1 MSIYLDCNATTPIE
15 PEVVEKM
22 NNYLTTDFGNEGS
35 HTHSFGSV
43 AKKAVQEATDQV
55 VSLVNASRNEI
66 IFTSGATESNNIAIL
81 GLKEFGLNN
90 NKKHIITSAIE
101 HKAVLEPIQE
111 LEKLGFDVD
120 IINVDQ
126 SGRVNP
132 KDIKDKI
139 REDTLLISIMGV
151 NNETGVIQPISEII
165 EIIQD
170 HDCYFHVDAAQ
181 MFGKDIDTLSNKRID
196 LISISGHKIFGPK
209 GIGALVTRLRN
220 FNKPPLQPLFFGGGQ
235 QAKLRPGTLPVHL
248 IVGLGTAAKIA
259 KKNLKK
265 RQEQNKK
272 IYDQII
278 KLMKSLNG
286 NLNGDEKYLLGN
298 CINFSV
304 PNVDAEAFM
313 LTTKDLISVSN
324 GSACTS
330 STYEP
335 SHVIKAMTNDEDK
348 LKGAIRISWC
358 HLTNEKIPIKE
369 LAERLKNII

>member
-90 NKKHIITSAIE
+90 NKKHIIASAIE
-101 HKAVLEPIQE
+101 HKAVLEPIEE

-126 SGRVNP
+126 SGRINP

-139 REDTLLISIMGV
+139 REDTLLLSIMGV
-151 NNETGVIQPISEII
+151 NNETGIIQPISEII
-165 EIIQD
+165 EIIKE
-170 HDCYFHVDAAQ
+170 HNCYFHVDAAQ
-181 MFGKDIDTLSNKRID
+181 MYGKDIDTLSNKRID

-209 GIGALVTRLRN
+209 GIGALITRLRN

-259 KKNLKK
+259 KKNFKK
-265 RQEQNKK
+265 RQEQNK
-272 IYDQII
+272 IIFNQIL

-298 CINFSV
+298 CINFSI
-304 PNVDAEAFM
+304 PTVDAEAFM
-313 LTTKDLISVSN
+313 LTTKDLISISN

-335 SHVIKAMTNDEDK
+335 SHVIKAMNNNENIV
-348 LKGAIRISWC
+348 KGAVRISWC
-358 HLTNEKIPIKE
+358 HLTENKIPIEEIK
-369 LAERLKNII
+369 ERLQNII

>member
-35 HTHSFGSV
+35 HTHIFGSV

-132 KDIKDKI
+132 KNIKDKI

-335 SHVIKAMTNDEDK
+335 SHVIKAMTNDKDK

-358 HLTNEKIPIKE
+358 HLTDDKLPITDIFS
-369 LAERLKNII
+369 RVKNIM

>member
-15 PEVVEKM
+15 PEVVENM
-22 NNYLTTDFGNEGS
+22 NKYLTTDFGNEGS
-35 HTHSFGSV
+35 HTHSFGAV
-43 AKKAVQEATDQV
+43 AKKAVQEATDHV
-55 VSLVNASRNEI
+55 VSLVNSSRNEI

-111 LEKLGFDVD
+111 LEKLGFEVD

-132 KDIKDKI
+132 KDIKEKLRD
-139 REDTLLISIMGV
+139 ETLLISIMAV
-151 NNETGVIQPISEII
+151 NNETGVIQPINEIVEII
-165 EIIQD
+165 KD

-358 HLTNEKIPIKE
+358 HLTDDKLPIDDIFS
-369 LAERLKNII
+369 RVKNIM

>member
-35 HTHSFGSV
+35 HTHSFGAV
-43 AKKAVQEATDQV
+43 AKKAVQEATDHV

-111 LEKLGFDVD
+111 LEKLGFEVD
-120 IINVDQ
+120 IINVDK

-132 KDIKDKI
+132 KDIKDKL
-139 REDTLLISIMGV
+139 REDTLLISIMAV
-151 NNETGVIQPISEII
+151 NNETGIIQPISEII

-170 HDCYFHVDAAQ
+170 HDCYFHIDAAQ
-181 MFGKDIDTLSNKRID
+181 MYGKDIDTLLNKRID
-196 LISISGHKIFGPK
+196 LISISGHKVFGPK

-220 FNKPPLQPLFFGGGQ
+220 FNKPPLKPLFFGGGQ

-248 IVGLGTAAKIA
+248 IVGLGVAAKIA

-265 RQEQNKK
+265 RLEQNKK

-335 SHVIKAMTNDEDK
+335 SHVIKAMTGDENR

-358 HLTNEKIPIKE
+358 HLTDDKLPIDDIFS
-369 LAERLKNII
+369 RVKNIM

>member
-81 GLKEFGLNN
+81 GLKKFGLNN
-90 NKKHIITSAIE
+90 NKKHIIASAIE
-101 HKAVLEPIQE
+101 HKAVLEPIEE

-126 SGRVNP
+126 SGRINP

-139 REDTLLISIMGV
+139 REDTLLLSIMGV
-151 NNETGVIQPISEII
+151 NNETGIIQPISEII
-165 EIIQD
+165 EIIKE
-170 HDCYFHVDAAQ
+170 HNCYFHVDAAQ
-181 MFGKDIDTLSNKRID
+181 MYGKDIDTLSNKRID

-209 GIGALVTRLRN
+209 GIGALITRLRN

-259 KKNLKK
+259 KKNFKK
-265 RQEQNKK
+265 RQEQNK
-272 IYDQII
+272 IIFNQIL

-298 CINFSV
+298 CINFSI
-304 PNVDAEAFM
+304 PTVDAEAFM
-313 LTTKDLISVSN
+313 LTTKDLISISN

-335 SHVIKAMTNDEDK
+335 SHVIKAMNNNENIV
-348 LKGAIRISWC
+348 KGAVRISWC
-358 HLTNEKIPIKE
+358 HLTENKIPIEEIK
-369 LAERLKNII
+369 ERLENII

>member
-15 PEVVEKM
+15 PEVVENM
-22 NNYLTTDFGNEGS
+22 NKYLTTDFGNEGS

-55 VSLVNASRNEI
+55 VSLVNTSRNEI

-81 GLKEFGLNN
+81 GLKEFGLKN

-111 LEKLGFDVD
+111 LEKIGFEVD

-132 KDIKDKI
+132 KDVKNKI

-151 NNETGVIQPISEII
+151 NNETGVVQPLSEII
-165 EIIQD
+165 EIIKD

-181 MFGKDIDTLSNKRID
+181 MFGKDIDILSNKRID
-196 LISISGHKIFGPK
+196 LISISGHKVFGPK

-259 KKNLKK
+259 KKNFKK
-265 RQEQNKK
+265 RQEKNKV
-272 IYDQII
+272 IYNQVM
-278 KLMKSLNG
+278 KLVKNLNG
-286 NLNGDEKYLLGN
+286 SLNGDEKYLLGN

-304 PNVDAEAFM
+304 PKVDAEAFM

-348 LKGAIRISWC
+348 LKGSIRISWC
-358 HLTNEKIPIKE
+358 HLTDDKLPIDDIFS
-369 LAERLKNII
+369 RVKNIM

>member
-43 AKKAVQEATDQV
+43 AKKAVHEATDHV

-81 GLKEFGLNN
+81 GLKDYGLKN

-111 LEKLGFDVD
+111 LEKVGFEVD
-120 IINVDQ
+120 IINVDK

-132 KDIKDKI
+132 NDIKDKL

-151 NNETGVIQPISEII
+151 NNETGVIQPINEII
-165 EIIQD
+165 EVIKD

-181 MFGKDIDTLSNKRID
+181 MYGKDIDTLSNKRID
-196 LISISGHKIFGPK
+196 LISISGHKVFGPK

-248 IVGLGTAAKIA
+248 IVGLGVAAKIA

-278 KLMKSLNG
+278 KLMKGLNG

-298 CINFSV
+298 CINFSI

-335 SHVIKAMTNDEDK
+335 SHVIKAMNNNENIV
-348 LKGAIRISWC
+348 KGAVRISWC
-358 HLTNEKIPIKE
+358 HLTDNKIPVEEIKE
-369 LAERLKNII
+369 RLINII

>member
-22 NNYLTTDFGNEGS
+22 NNYLTKDFGNEGS
-35 HTHSFGSV
+35 HTHNFGSV
-43 AKKAVQEATDQV
+43 AKKAVQEATDHV

-66 IFTSGATESNNIAIL
+66 IFTSGATESNNIGIL
-81 GLKEFGLNN
+81 GLKDYGLKK

-120 IINVDQ
+120 IISVDQ

-132 KDIKDKI
+132 KDIKNKL

-151 NNETGVIQPISEII
+151 NNETGVIQPINEII
-165 EIIQD
+165 EIIKN

-181 MFGKDIDTLSNKRID
+181 MYGKDVNALSNKRID
-196 LISISGHKIFGPK
+196 LMSISGHKIFGPK

-259 KKNLKK
+259 KKDLKK

-272 IYDQII
+272 IFDQII

-286 NLNGDEKYLLGN
+286 NLNGDEEYLLGN
-298 CINFSV
+298 CINFSI
-304 PNVDAEAFM
+304 PSVDAEAFM
-313 LTTKDLISVSN
+313 LTTKDLISISN

-330 STYEP
+330 SSYEP
-335 SHVIKAMTNDEDK
+335 SHVIKAMNNNENIV
-348 LKGAIRISWC
+348 KGAVRISWC
-358 HLTNEKIPIKE
+358 HLTENKIPIEEIK
-369 LAERLKNII
+369 ERLKNII

>member
-90 NKKHIITSAIE
+90 NKKHIIASAIE
-101 HKAVLEPIQE
+101 HKAVLEPIEE

-126 SGRVNP
+126 SGRINP

-139 REDTLLISIMGV
+139 REDTLLLSIMGV
-151 NNETGVIQPISEII
+151 NNETGIIQPISEII
-165 EIIQD
+165 EIVKD

-181 MFGKDIDTLSNKRID
+181 MYGKDIDTLSNKRID

-209 GIGALVTRLRN
+209 GIGALITRLRN

-259 KKNLKK
+259 KKNFKK
-265 RQEQNKK
+265 RQEQNK
-272 IYDQII
+272 IIFNQIL

-298 CINFSV
+298 CINFSI
-304 PNVDAEAFM
+304 PTVDAEAFM
-313 LTTKDLISVSN
+313 LTTKDLISISN

-335 SHVIKAMTNDEDK
+335 SHVIKAMNNNENIV
-348 LKGAIRISWC
+348 KGAVRISWC
-358 HLTNEKIPIKE
+358 HLTENKIPIEEIK
-369 LAERLKNII
+369 ERLENII

>member
-35 HTHSFGSV
+35 HTHNFGSV
-43 AKKAVQEATDQV
+43 AKKAVQEATEQV

-111 LEKLGFDVD
+111 LEKLGFEVD
-120 IINVDQ
+120 ILNVDQ
-126 SGRVNP
+126 SGRVKP

-139 REDTLLISIMGV
+139 REDTLLISIMSV
-151 NNETGVIQPISEII
+151 NNETGVIQPISEIV
-165 EIIQD
+165 EIIKD

-265 RQEQNKK
+265 REEQNKK

-286 NLNGDEKYLLGN
+286 NLNGGEKYLLGN

-358 HLTNEKIPIKE
+358 HLTDDKLPIDDIFS
-369 LAERLKNII
+369 RVKNIM

>member
-90 NKKHIITSAIE
+90 NKKHIIASAIE
-101 HKAVLEPIQE
+101 HKAVLEPIEE

-126 SGRVNP
+126 SGRINP

-139 REDTLLISIMGV
+139 REETLLLSIMGV
-151 NNETGVIQPISEII
+151 NNETGIIQPISEII
-165 EIIQD
+165 EIVKD

-181 MFGKDIDTLSNKRID
+181 MYGKDIDTLSNKRID

-209 GIGALVTRLRN
+209 GIGALITRLRN

-259 KKNLKK
+259 KKNFKK
-265 RQEQNKK
+265 RQEQNK
-272 IYDQII
+272 IIFNQIL

-298 CINFSV
+298 CINFSI
-304 PNVDAEAFM
+304 PTVDAEAFM
-313 LTTKDLISVSN
+313 LTTKDLISISN

-335 SHVIKAMTNDEDK
+335 SHVIKAMNNNENIV
-348 LKGAIRISWC
+348 KGAVRISWC
-358 HLTNEKIPIKE
+358 HLTENKIPIEEIK
-369 LAERLKNII
+369 ERLENII

>member
-111 LEKLGFDVD
+111 LEKLGFEVD

-151 NNETGVIQPISEII
+151 NNETGVVQPISEII
-165 EIIQD
+165 EIIKN

-248 IVGLGTAAKIA
+248 IVGLGVAAKIA

-335 SHVIKAMTNDEDK
+335 SHVIKAMTNDQDK

-358 HLTNEKIPIKE
+358 HLTDDKLPIDDIFS
-369 LAERLKNII
+369 RVKNIM

>member
-15 PEVVEKM
+15 PEVVENM
-22 NNYLTTDFGNEGS
+22 NKYLTTDFGNEGS
-35 HTHSFGSV
+35 HTHSFGAV
-43 AKKAVQEATDQV
+43 AKKAVQEATDHV
-55 VSLVNASRNEI
+55 VSLVNSSRNEI

-111 LEKLGFDVD
+111 LEKLGFEVD

-139 REDTLLISIMGV
+139 REDTLLISIMAV
-151 NNETGVIQPISEII
+151 NNETGIIQPINEII
-165 EIIQD
+165 EIIKN

-335 SHVIKAMTNDEDK
+335 SHVIKAMNDNENIV
-348 LKGAIRISWC
+348 KGAVRISWC
-358 HLTNEKIPIKE
+358 HLTNNKIPVEEIK
-369 LAERLKNII
+369 ERLKNII

>member
-90 NKKHIITSAIE
+90 NKKHIIASAIE
-101 HKAVLEPIQE
+101 HKAVLEPIEE

-126 SGRVNP
+126 SGRINP

-139 REDTLLISIMGV
+139 REDTLLLSIMGV
-151 NNETGVIQPISEII
+151 NNETGIIQPISEII
-165 EIIQD
+165 EIIKE
-170 HDCYFHVDAAQ
+170 HNCYFHVDAAQ
-181 MFGKDIDTLSNKRID
+181 MYGKDIDTLSNKRID

-209 GIGALVTRLRN
+209 GIGALITRLRN

-259 KKNLKK
+259 KKNFKK
-265 RQEQNKK
+265 RQEQNK
-272 IYDQII
+272 IIFNQIL

-298 CINFSV
+298 CINFSI
-304 PNVDAEAFM
+304 PTVDAEAFM
-313 LTTKDLISVSN
+313 LTTKDLISISN

-358 HLTNEKIPIKE
+358 HLTDDKIPINE
-369 LAERLKNII
+369 LIARLKNII